1 MAAPRTFIQN
11 DPHHKGMQKT
21 RSALLVILM
30 MTVALAGCISEDTSD
45 LDTQIEDLGTQNT
58 ELTQTIAERDLAISE
73 LEAAIA
79 GLESNVAGLEA
90 SIPLMEEQRDAL
102 LALLSDSQE
111 FANQTLELA
120 EAMNETIAAL
130 HVMLGENATQV
141 LQLQIDVHEWQ
152 QTAEGNRAVINGELS
167 GNPPGSIPSII
178 IYSKLRNADFRELRM
193 SYLHWVEGNFSG
205 ANIPSADIYEVSF
218 LNGDLQ
224 GVDFSYTDFSGV
236 DIIGTSLQGVDFRS
250 AFLRNVDFVDS
261 DLNGADL
268 TDLSHQGVTWANT
281 ICPDGTNSD
290 DNGGTCWNNI

>member
-1 MAAPRTFIQN
+1 
-11 DPHHKGMQKT
+11 MQKT
-21 RSALLVILM
+21 RSTLLVILM
-30 MTVALAGCISEDTSD
+30 MAAALAGCISEDTSD
-45 LDTQIEDLGTQNT
+45 LDTQIEDLDTQNT

-73 LEAAIA
+73 LEATIA

-152 QTAEGNRAVINGELS
+152 QTAESNRADLRDVTIDGMDVHHA
-167 GNPPGSIPSII
+167 G
-178 IYSKLRNADFRELRM
+178 LRNADLRNIRFYTINVISSDFTGSDM
-193 SYLHWVEGNFSG
+193 RGADFLHVDIDYATFIDVDFQYSLFDDVRFYHSDLTG
-205 ANIPSADIYEVSF
+205 AN
-218 LNGDLQ
+218 L
-224 GVDFSYTDFSGV
+224 T
-236 DIIGTSLQGVDFRS
+236 
-250 AFLRNVDFVDS
+250 
-261 DLNGADL
+261 GATLYD
-268 TDLSHQGVTWANT
+268 VTWIDT

-290 DNGGTCWNNI
+290 NNGNSCENNL